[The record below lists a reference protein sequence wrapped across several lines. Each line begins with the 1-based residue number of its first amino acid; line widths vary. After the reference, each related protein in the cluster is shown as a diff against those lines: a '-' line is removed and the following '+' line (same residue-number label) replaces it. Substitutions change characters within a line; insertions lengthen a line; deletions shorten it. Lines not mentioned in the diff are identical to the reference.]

1 MICIQYCFL
10 VTCPAEGQTFKDCG
24 GSCERTCSDI
34 LLKRPFVCDKHY
46 CVPGCACPAGQVI
59 NKIHQD
65 TYMYIVNWI
74 LNLINSLYCCM

>member
-1 MICIQYCFL
+1 MNEL
-10 VTCPAEGQTFKDCG
+10 NLTVVTCPAEGQTFKDCG

-59 NKIHQD
+59 NKNNSNA
-65 TYMYIVNWI
+65 YMYI
-74 LNLINSLYCCM
+74 INSQFHPFLDFIVL

>member
-1 MICIQYCFL
+1 M
-10 VTCPAEGQTFKDCG
+10 TCPAEGQTFKDCG

-59 NKIHQD
+59 NKIHQNTLHVHSKLD
-65 TYMYIVNWI
+65 FI
-74 LNLINSLYCCM
+74 LDKLFLYCCM